1 MKLFSLVFLTVLLAT
16 SANALDEVE
25 NFGSNLGNCDMF
37 VYEPASLGK
46 NDPSPLLVA
55 IHGCSE
61 TAEKLAKQTGWNELA
76 DRHGFRILY
85 PQQKMSNNSSRCWNW
100 FQAEDTYDG
109 QGELGSI
116 REMIDYMQ
124 THYAIKD
131 DGVFVYGVSSGG
143 AMTSALMANY
153 PELFHAGCI
162 YAGGAFGAAESP
174 LRPMKTMTHPEDLSA
189 EELAATVRRQSGTEV
204 VRYPNVVVVH
214 GTRDPIVSPK
224 NGRLACM
231 QWVELHGMGDQ
242 HLRSSLIDDRED
254 LVLKEYCAPTGEAIV
269 SHLEIDKLTHQL
281 AIDPGD
287 GERQGGKRTMFS
299 ADFDFHSTWWIARQM
314 GLISR

>member
-1 MKLFSLVFLTVLLAT
+1 MKLFSVLYFSVLLAT

-37 VYEPASLGK
+37 VYEPASLSK
-46 NDPSPLLVA
+46 NAPTPLLVA

-61 TAEKLAKQTGWNELA
+61 TATKLAKQTGWNELA

-124 THYAIKD
+124 THYAIAE
-131 DGVFVYGVSSGG
+131 GEVYVYGVSSGG
-143 AMTSALMANY
+143 AMTSALLANY
-153 PELFHAGCI
+153 PELFHAGCV
-162 YAGGAFGAAESP
+162 YAGGAFGAADTP
-174 LRPMKTMTHPEDLSA
+174 IKAMKSMTNPEDLSA
-189 EELAATVRRQSGTEV
+189 DKLAENVRNQSGDDISQ
-204 VRYPNVVVVH
+204 YPRVVVVH
-214 GTRDPIVSPK
+214 GTSDPIVNSR
-224 NGRLACM
+224 NGELVCR
-231 QWVELHGMGDQ
+231 QWVELHGMGEQ
-242 HLRSSLIDDRED
+242 HLRSSLINDRED
-254 LVLKEYCAPTGEAIV
+254 LVLKEYCAPTGEALV
-269 SHLEIDKLTHQL
+269 SHLEISKLMHQL

-287 GERQGGKRTMFS
+287 GEQQGGKRSIFS
-299 ADFDFHSTWWIARQM
+299 ADYDFHSTWWIARQM